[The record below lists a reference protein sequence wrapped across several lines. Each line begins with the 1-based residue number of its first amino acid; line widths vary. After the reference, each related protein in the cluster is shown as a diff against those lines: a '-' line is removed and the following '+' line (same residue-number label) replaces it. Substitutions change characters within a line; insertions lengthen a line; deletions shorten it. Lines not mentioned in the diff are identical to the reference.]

1 MRLGRVA
8 LTFVITLAV
17 LAGGAVVAPMA
28 LAVWVDGVPSVTVSV
43 DGNTAGLSAVI
54 DPNDPDDPKYSG
66 IFGGGSSDPAAS
78 NNELTTWFTTVPR
91 TEALLRFQAY
101 GAVEEVTCSE
111 SETKFYQKSRVTL
124 GSLPA
129 GAKVWAFYDATYPSG
144 AANTGND
151 AGIPHFKDSRDGD
164 GEVSGRIAIALDQE
178 KRCDGSFYV
187 DGVGDEVDDDVTA
200 GVFTFG
206 DSVDEGP
213 ANNPRPTAG
222 MWKTSGDGGTVHFDV
237 YVPMDG
243 DHLSGDT
250 SIFLAMGFLIDVDDD
265 GVVVDGEDMAM
276 ETVLA
281 SKPWNSGGDTTQ
293 AQLSACSDSPAAD
306 AAPCYVA
313 ADTGIFASDGTTP
326 RGAYVVTVSAL
337 SDEAAVEIS
346 PDEPMTNGF
355 SITPGDVAA
364 LSISWP
370 MSGTHFG
377 IDFDPES
384 DSGSNFMEA
393 IADTKLLVDPATTS
407 SISKTNRWD
416 MDGEMDEF
424 GDPVRV
430 ISTLIGQA
438 RATSSAISR
447 DTWWPQC
454 HVTVAAGAVTSEK
467 CGEGMTSNVS
477 QMDDSDDGYM
487 VFSSV
492 PANLTLYTGLP
503 GSLAGGL
510 VSTNGQGMAF
520 GDETFS
526 GDSFQFAVSGPSY
539 KANGGSRA
547 TDGFYYVCVPEDF
560 LAENFDTNAT
570 AAAASWQAT
579 RSDGGAAAAVA
590 ASFATGSCGA
600 PGAGPG
606 LVSTLD
612 PFGYSSPLFR
622 VKPPT
627 PASGGNAANSSNSGS
642 ADAAAVAPV
651 VAPQAAVA
659 RAATPEGVAK
669 FSPENFVRSGAKT
682 KNAAALVGGK
692 IVDVVSEVTASGGAR
707 VGVGAVTLDLA
718 VAEGNGSVSTEEG
731 QPALAVKRGSDVALK
746 GGGLQP
752 DSTLQVF
759 VPFANSSFAELPSI
773 TVDAEGNFSVDVSF
787 TSVGRAKPFPIGLQ
801 SLQLSG
807 VDEDGNATIIDI
819 PITIAQ
825 PDAAPEIN
833 RLTGEQPALEPGQL
847 IALLAGA
854 PENVEIDAAPGG
866 VAIAG
871 DGWSLELSGGVNQ
884 EANQPLTFAA
894 DQPARVSG
902 DGFMGGTRADVFLFS
917 TPTLLGSV
925 TIADDGTFAADFDI
939 DSALIEAGSH
949 TLQIQGV
956 GADGYVRAANLG
968 VTVSEPTAAAMTSAE
983 ASTAGGMAWLW
994 WVIGVMAVAGIGVG
1008 TILWLSR
1015 RSTALSR
1022 SGR

>member
-28 LAVWVDGVPSVTVSV
+28 LAAWIADGPSGNSLPTDSSPTVSV

-54 DPNDPDDPKYSG
+54 DPNNPDDPNYSG
-66 IFGGGSSDPAAS
+66 IFGGGSDYPDTS
-78 NNELTTWFTTVPR
+78 NNELTTWFTTAPG

-101 GAVEEVTCSE
+101 GAVEEITCSGGG
-111 SETKFYQKSRVTL
+111 TKFYQKSRVTL

-129 GAKVWAFYDATYPSG
+129 GSSKVWAFYDATYPSG
-144 AANTGND
+144 AANTGDN
-151 AGIPHFKDSRDGD
+151 AGIPHFKDSRNGE
-164 GEVSGRIAIALDQE
+164 GEVSGRIAIAGNQE
-178 KRCDGSFYV
+178 KLCDGTTPYV
-187 DGVGDEVDDDVTA
+187 DGTA

-206 DSVDEGP
+206 AGES
-213 ANNPRPTAG
+213 NNPRPTAG
-222 MWKTSGDGGTVHFDV
+222 MHKTDGGGGTVHFDV

-243 DHLSGDT
+243 DPSGDT
-250 SIFLAMGFLIDVDDD
+250 SIFLAMGFLIDVSDD
-265 GVVVDGEDMAM
+265 GVVADGTDMAM

-281 SKPWNSGGDTTQ
+281 SKPWNAPGGDTTQ
-293 AQLSACSDSPAAD
+293 AQLSACSSPAAND
-306 AAPCYVA
+306 APCYVA
-313 ADTGIFASDGTTP
+313 ADTGIFASDGTTS

-337 SDEAAVEIS
+337 SNEAAVEIS
-346 PDEPMTNGF
+346 PDVAQTNGF
-355 SITPGDVAA
+355 SITTGDVAA

-370 MSGTHFG
+370 TSGTHFG
-377 IDFDPES
+377 INF
-384 DSGSNFMEA
+384 GSANFMEA

-407 SISKTNRWD
+407 SDSKTNRWD
-416 MDGEMDEF
+416 MDGEMGES
-424 GDPVRV
+424 GPVRV

-454 HVTVAAGAVTSEK
+454 NVTVAAGAVTSEK

-477 QMDDSDDGYM
+477 QKDGPYDGYM

-847 IALLAGA
+847 IALVAGA

-866 VAIAG
+866 AAIAG

-968 VTVSEPTAAAMTSAE
+968 VTVAPSELPSLVPAIDDG
-983 ASTAGGMAWLW
+983 AGFNWWWLLWIAGM
-994 WVIGVMAVAGIGVG
+994 VVVVAGV
-1008 TILWLSR
+1008 TRALMEYR
-1015 RSTALSR
+1015 RTSLR
-1022 SGR
+1022 

>member
-8 LTFVITLAV
+8 LTFVLTLAV

-28 LAVWVDGVPSVTVSV
+28 LAEWVDGVPVGDSLPTDSSPTVSV

-54 DPNDPDDPKYSG
+54 DPNNPVDPNYSG
-66 IFGGGSSDPAAS
+66 IFGGGSSDPDGD
-78 NNELTTWFTTVPR
+78 NNELTTWFTTVPD

-101 GAVEEVTCSE
+101 GAVEEISCSGGG
-111 SETKFYQKSRVTL
+111 TKFYQKSRVTL

-129 GAKVWAFYDATYPSG
+129 GSSKVWAFYDATYPSG

-151 AGIPHFKDSRDGD
+151 AGIPHFKDSRDGV
-164 GEVSGRIAIALDQE
+164 GEVSGRIAIAGNQE
-178 KRCDGSFYV
+178 KLCDGTTFYV
-187 DGVGDEVDDDVTA
+187 DGTA
-200 GVFTFG
+200 DVFTFG
-206 DSVDEGP
+206 AEKVEDEVEYE
-213 ANNPRPTAG
+213 NNPRPTAG
-222 MWKTSGDGGTVHFDV
+222 MYKTDDGGGTVHFDV

-243 DHLSGDT
+243 DHRSGDT
-250 SIFLAMGFLIDVDDD
+250 SIFLAMGFLIDVGAD
-265 GVVVDGEDMAM
+265 GVVADGTDMAM

-281 SKPWNSGGDTTQ
+281 SKPWNVGGDTTQ
-293 AQLSACSDSPAAD
+293 AQLSACLDPD
-306 AAPCYVA
+306 ANDAPCYVA
-313 ADTGIFASDGTTP
+313 DDTGIFAPDGETS
-326 RGAYVVTVSAL
+326 RGDYVVTVSAL
-337 SDEAAVEIS
+337 SNEAAVEIS
-346 PDEPMTNGF
+346 PDEPQTNGF

-370 MSGTHFG
+370 TSGTHFG
-377 IDFDPES
+377 INF
-384 DSGSNFMEA
+384 GSANFMEA

-407 SISKTNRWD
+407 PTSKTNRWD
-416 MDGEMDEF
+416 MDGEM
-424 GDPVRV
+424 GDLGPVRV

-454 HVTVAAGAVTSEK
+454 NVSVAAGAVTSQK

-477 QMDDSDDGYM
+477 QKDGDYDGYM

-539 KANGGSRA
+539 KANGDSRA
-547 TDGFYYVCVPEDF
+547 TDGFYYVCVPEGF
-560 LAENFDTNAT
+560 LEDNFDTNAT

-590 ASFATGSCGA
+590 ASFATGSCGP

-847 IALLAGA
+847 IALVAGA

-866 VAIAG
+866 AAIAG

-968 VTVSEPTAAAMTSAE
+968 VIVSEPTAAAMTSAE
-983 ASTAGGMAWLW
+983 ASTSGGMAWLW

>member
-1 MRLGRVA
+1 MRLVRVA

-28 LAVWVDGVPSVTVSV
+28 LAAWIGGVPSGISLPTGSSPTVSV

-54 DPNDPDDPKYSG
+54 DPNNPDDPNYSG
-66 IFGGGSSDPAAS
+66 IFGGGSSDPDDS
-78 NNELTTWFTTVPR
+78 NNELTTWFTTAPG

-101 GAVEEVTCSE
+101 GAVDEVSCSGGG
-111 SETKFYQKSRVTL
+111 TKFYQKSRVTL

-129 GAKVWAFYDATYPSG
+129 GSSKVWAFYDATYPSG

-151 AGIPHFKDSRDGD
+151 AGIPHFKDSRDGV
-164 GEVSGRIAIALDQE
+164 GEVSGRIADAGDQE
-178 KRCDGSFYV
+178 KLCDGSTPYV
-187 DGVGDEVDDDVTA
+187 DGDA

-206 DSVDEGP
+206 AIKGAN

-222 MWKTSGDGGTVHFDV
+222 MYKTDGGGGTVHFDV

-243 DHLSGDT
+243 DPSGDT
-250 SIFLAMGFLIDVDDD
+250 SIFLAMGFLIDVGDDEVVAD
-265 GVVVDGEDMAM
+265 GTDMAM

-281 SKPWNSGGDTTQ
+281 SKPWNAPGGDTTQ
-293 AQLSACSDSPAAD
+293 AQLSACSSPAAN
-306 AAPCYVA
+306 AAPCYLA
-313 ADTGIFASDGTTP
+313 ADTGIFASDGTTS
-326 RGAYVVTVSAL
+326 RGDYVVTVSAL

-346 PDEPMTNGF
+346 PDEALTNGF

-370 MSGTHFG
+370 TSGTHFG
-377 IDFDPES
+377 INF
-384 DSGSNFMEA
+384 GSANFMEA

-407 SISKTNRWD
+407 SDSKTNRWD
-416 MDGEMDEF
+416 MDGEMGES
-424 GDPVRV
+424 GPVRV

-454 HVTVAAGAVTSEK
+454 NVTVAAGAVTSEK

-477 QMDDSDDGYM
+477 QMDGSYNGYM

-520 GDETFS
+520 GDETLS

-627 PASGGNAANSSNSGS
+627 PASGGNAANSGNSGS

-651 VAPQAAVA
+651 VAPQAAAA
-659 RAATPEGVAK
+659 RAVAK
-669 FSPENFVRSGAKT
+669 FSPENFVRSGAKA

-773 TVDAEGNFSVDVSF
+773 TVDAEGDFSVDVSF

-847 IALLAGA
+847 IALVAGA

-866 VAIAG
+866 AAIAG

-983 ASTAGGMAWLW
+983 ASTSGGMAWLW

>member
-1 MRLGRVA
+1 MRLGRVV

-28 LAVWVDGVPSVTVSV
+28 LAAWTDGVPSGNSLPTGSSPTVSV

-54 DPNDPDDPKYSG
+54 DPNNPDDPNYSG
-66 IFGGGSSDPAAS
+66 IFGGGSSDPNTF
-78 NNELTTWFTTVPR
+78 NNELTTWFTTAPG

-101 GAVEEVTCSE
+101 GAVEEISCSGGG
-111 SETKFYQKSRVTL
+111 TKFYQKSRVTL
-124 GSLPA
+124 GSLPD
-129 GAKVWAFYDATYPSG
+129 GSSKVWAFYDATFPSG
-144 AANTGND
+144 AANTGVD
-151 AGIPHFKDSRDGD
+151 AGIPHFKDSRDGLGQD
-164 GEVSGRIAIALDQE
+164 SGRIAIAGNQE
-178 KRCDGSFYV
+178 KLCDGTPYV
-187 DGVGDEVDDDVTA
+187 DGTA

-206 DSVDEGP
+206 AGVS
-213 ANNPRPTAG
+213 NNPRPTAG
-222 MWKTSGDGGTVHFDV
+222 MHKSDGGGGTVHFDV

-243 DHLSGDT
+243 DHKSGDT
-250 SIFLAMGFLIDVDDD
+250 SIFLAMGFLIDVGDD
-265 GVVVDGEDMAM
+265 GVVADGTDMAM

-281 SKPWNSGGDTTQ
+281 SKPWNVGGDTTQ
-293 AQLSACSDSPAAD
+293 AQLSECIGSQAAD
-306 AAPCYVA
+306 DAPCYVE
-313 ADTGIFASDGTTP
+313 ADTGIFASNGTTS
-326 RGAYVVTVSAL
+326 RGDYVVTVSAL
-337 SDEAAVEIS
+337 SNEAAVEIS
-346 PDEPMTNGF
+346 PDEPQTNGF

-370 MSGTHFG
+370 TSGAHFG
-377 IDFDPES
+377 IDFDIDPES
-384 DSGSNFMEA
+384 ESGSNFMEA

-407 SISKTNRWD
+407 PTSKTNRWD
-416 MDGEMDEF
+416 MDGVM
-424 GDPVRV
+424 GVAGPVRV

-454 HVTVAAGAVTSEK
+454 NVSVAAGAVTSQK
-467 CGEGMTSNVS
+467 CGEGMTRNVS
-477 QMDDSDDGYM
+477 QKDGESYDGYM

-539 KANGGSRA
+539 KANGDSRA
-547 TDGFYYVCVPEDF
+547 TDGFYYVCVPEGF
-560 LAENFDTNAT
+560 LEDNFDTNAT

-590 ASFATGSCGA
+590 ASFATGSCGP

-847 IALLAGA
+847 IALVAGA

-866 VAIAG
+866 AAIAG

-968 VTVSEPTAAAMTSAE
+968 VIVSEPTAAAMTSAE
-983 ASTAGGMAWLW
+983 ASTSGGMAWLW

>member
-1 MRLGRVA
+1 MRLVRVA

-28 LAVWVDGVPSVTVSV
+28 LAAWIGGVPSGNSLPTGSSPTVSV

-54 DPNDPDDPKYSG
+54 DPNNPDDPNYSG
-66 IFGGGSSDPAAS
+66 IFGGGSSYPDAS
-78 NNELTTWFTTVPR
+78 NNELTTWFTTAPGA
-91 TEALLRFQAY
+91 EALLRFQAY
-101 GAVEEVTCSE
+101 GAVEEITCSGGG
-111 SETKFYQKSRVTL
+111 TKFYQKSRVTL

-129 GAKVWAFYDATYPSG
+129 GSSKVWAFYDATYPSG
-144 AANTGND
+144 AANTGDD
-151 AGIPHFKDSRDGD
+151 AGIPHFKDSRDGE
-164 GEVSGRIAIALDQE
+164 GETSGRIPLAADQE
-178 KRCDGSFYV
+178 KLCDYLSPEVPGTAYV
-187 DGVGDEVDDDVTA
+187 DGTP

-206 DSVDEGP
+206 AGEEP
-213 ANNPRPTAG
+213 NNPRPTAG
-222 MWKTSGDGGTVHFDV
+222 MYKTHDGGGTVHFDV
-237 YVPMDG
+237 YVPMEG
-243 DHLSGDT
+243 DPSGAT
-250 SIFLAMGFLIDVDDD
+250 SIFLAMGFLIDMGDD
-265 GVVVDGEDMAM
+265 GFVADGTDMAM

-281 SKPWNSGGDTTQ
+281 SKPWNAPGGDTTQ
-293 AQLSACSDSPAAD
+293 AQLSACSSPTAAN
-306 AAPCYVA
+306 AAPCYVD
-313 ADTGIFASDGTTP
+313 ADTGIFASDGTTS
-326 RGAYVVTVSAL
+326 RGPYVVTVSAL

-346 PDEPMTNGF
+346 PDVAQTNGF

-370 MSGTHFG
+370 TSGTHFG
-377 IDFDPES
+377 IDFDS

-407 SISKTNRWD
+407 SDSKTNRWD
-416 MDGEMDEF
+416 MDGEMGES
-424 GDPVRV
+424 GPVRV

-454 HVTVAAGAVTSEK
+454 NVTVAAGAVTSEK

-477 QMDDSDDGYM
+477 QMDGSYNGYM

-520 GDETFS
+520 GDETLS

-539 KANGGSRA
+539 IANGGSRA

-627 PASGGNAANSSNSGS
+627 PASGGNAANSGNSGS

-651 VAPQAAVA
+651 VAPQAAAA
-659 RAATPEGVAK
+659 RAVAK
-669 FSPENFVRSGAKT
+669 FSPENFVRSGAKA

-773 TVDAEGNFSVDVSF
+773 TVDAEGDFSVDVSF

-847 IALLAGA
+847 IALVAGA

-866 VAIAG
+866 AAIAG

-983 ASTAGGMAWLW
+983 ASTSGGMAWLW

-1015 RSTALSR
+1015 RSTAISR

>member
-28 LAVWVDGVPSVTVSV
+28 QAVWTGGVPSGNSLPTGSSPTVSV

-54 DPNDPDDPKYSG
+54 DPNNPDDPNYSG
-66 IFGGGSSDPAAS
+66 IFGGGSSDPDAS
-78 NNELTTWFTTVPR
+78 NNELTTWFTTAPG

-101 GAVEEVTCSE
+101 GAVDEVSCSGGG
-111 SETKFYQKSRVTL
+111 TKFYQKSRVTL

-129 GAKVWAFYDATYPSG
+129 GSSKVWAFYDATYPSG

-151 AGIPHFKDSRDGD
+151 AGIPHFKDSRDGV
-164 GEVSGRIAIALDQE
+164 GEVSGRIADAGDQE
-178 KRCDGSFYV
+178 KLCDGSTPYV
-187 DGVGDEVDDDVTA
+187 DGDA

-206 DSVDEGP
+206 AIKGAN

-222 MWKTSGDGGTVHFDV
+222 MYKTDGGGGTVHFDV

-243 DHLSGDT
+243 NLSGDT
-250 SIFLAMGFLIDVDDD
+250 SIFLAMGFLIDVGDN
-265 GVVVDGEDMAM
+265 GVVADGTDMAM

-281 SKPWNSGGDTTQ
+281 SKPWNALGGDTTQ
-293 AQLSACSDSPAAD
+293 AQLSECSSPAEN

-313 ADTGIFASDGTTP
+313 ADTGIFASDGTTS
-326 RGAYVVTVSAL
+326 RGDFVVTVSAL
-337 SDEAAVEIS
+337 SNEAAVEIS
-346 PDEPMTNGF
+346 PDEAQTNGF

-364 LSISWP
+364 LSINWP
-370 MSGTHFG
+370 TSGTHFG
-377 IDFDPES
+377 INF
-384 DSGSNFMEA
+384 GSANFMEA

-407 SISKTNRWD
+407 SASKTNRWD
-416 MDGEMDEF
+416 MDGEMGES
-424 GDPVRV
+424 GPVRV

-454 HVTVAAGAVTSEK
+454 NVTVAAGAVTSEK
-467 CGEGMTSNVS
+467 CGEGMTSNVA
-477 QMDDSDDGYM
+477 QMDGSYNGYM

-520 GDETFS
+520 GDETLS

-833 RLTGEQPALEPGQL
+833 RLTGEQPASEPGQL
-847 IALLAGA
+847 IALVAGA

-866 VAIAG
+866 AAIAG

-983 ASTAGGMAWLW
+983 ASTSGWMAWLW

-1015 RSTALSR
+1015 RSTALNR